1 MTFADQPIGEF
12 LDAVASEQVTPSGG
26 AVAPVGGAMG
36 AALCEMVCI
45 HTVDTDGSETAADE
59 LIDVGGALADQRERL
74 LDLADEDA
82 AAVDAVGA
90 AFESGDADRIQAASK
105 RSTEVPLETAEVCL
119 DVVKQ
124 ARTVTAKGAPVAVPD
139 ATVGA
144 LLAAAA
150 LQASVSTVRANLDML
165 DDESVVAA
173 MKQQA
178 SKVAAAGEAAL
189 DEAVA
194 NAER

>member
-12 LDAVASEQVTPSGG
+12 LADVASGQVTPSGG
-26 AVAPVGGAMG
+26 AVAAVGGAMG

-45 HTVDTDGSETAADE
+45 HTVGTDGSGTESGE
-59 LIDVGGALADQRERL
+59 LSALADGLADNRKRL

-82 AAVDAVGA
+82 AAVDAVGE
-90 AFESGDADRIQAASK
+90 AFESGDVARMQAASK

-119 DVVKQ
+119 NVVEH
-124 ARTVTAKGAPVAVPD
+124 ARTVTAKGTPVAVPD
-139 ATVGA
+139 AAVGA

-150 LQASVSTVRANLDML
+150 LQASVSTVRANLDMI
-165 DDESVVAA
+165 DDESFVAA
-173 MKQQA
+173 MKRRA
-178 SKVAAAGEAAL
+178 DEAEAAGEAAL

>member
-105 RSTEVPLETAEVCL
+105 RSNGIHHAPRLEISDIGSAYISICSIWLYRMHEH
-119 DVVKQ
+119 Q
-124 ARTVTAKGAPVAVPD
+124 
-139 ATVGA
+139 
-144 LLAAAA
+144 
-150 LQASVSTVRANLDML
+150 
-165 DDESVVAA
+165 DE
-173 MKQQA
+173 
-178 SKVAAAGEAAL
+178 
-189 DEAVA
+189 
-194 NAER
+194 

>member
-12 LDAVASEQVTPSGG
+12 LDDVASGQVTPSGG
-26 AVAPVGGAMG
+26 AVAAVGGAMG

-45 HTVDTDGSETAADE
+45 HTASTDGSSVESGELSTLAD
-59 LIDVGGALADQRERL
+59 ALADCRERL

-82 AAVDAVGA
+82 VAVDAVGA
-90 AFESGDADRIQAASK
+90 AFESGDDARVQAASK

-119 DVVKQ
+119 DVVEH
-124 ARTVTAKGAPVAVPD
+124 ARTVTTKGTAVAVPD
-139 ATVGA
+139 AAVGA
-144 LLAAAA
+144 MLAAAA
-150 LQASVSTVRANLDML
+150 LQASVSTVRANLDMI
-165 DDESVVAA
+165 DDESFVAA
-173 MKQQA
+173 MKRRA
-178 SKVAAAGEAAL
+178 DETEAAGEAAL